1 LKEITMTNAT
11 IALTE
16 LAEKGADI
24 DVLRQMV
31 QFMAQRLME
40 LDVEARCGAG
50 YDEKNPERVNSRNGY
65 RERAWDT
72 RAGSLALKIPKLR
85 SGAYFP
91 EFLEPRRT
99 AEKALTAVIQEAY
112 IQGISTRSVDDLVKA
127 LGMSG
132 VSKSQVSRLC
142 GELDERV
149 GAFLNRQIEG
159 DWPYLWVDATYVKTR
174 EAGRIVSVAVIVA
187 VGVNTEGQREVLG
200 LKVGASEAE
209 PFWTEFLR
217 SLNRR
222 GLRGVKLVISDSHEG
237 IKAAVSKVLKATWQR
252 CRVHFMRNALAHA
265 SKTQRRMVSAA
276 IGTVFVQET
285 PEAAKSQWQSVA
297 DQLREKFPKLASLM
311 DEAEHDVLAFMTFPR
326 AHWAQIYSTNPL
338 ERLNAEIKRR
348 TNVVGIFPND
358 ASITRLVGAMMLEQN
373 DEWSLNRRYMQL
385 EGLQTLCDTVPTRLS
400 AVAR

>member
-1 LKEITMTNAT
+1 MTNAT

-50 YDEKNPERVNSRNGY
+50 YDEKSPERINSRNGY

-149 GAFLNRQIEG
+149 GAFLNRPIEG

-174 EAGRIVSVAVIVA
+174 EAGRIVSVAV
-187 VGVNTEGQREVLG
+187 GVNTEGQREVLG
-200 LKVGASEAE
+200 LKVNAGGGGPLCRRCYVPSMAPQAKGCVKSR
-209 PFWTEFLR
+209 LR
-217 SLNRR
+217 
-222 GLRGVKLVISDSHEG
+222 
-237 IKAAVSKVLKATWQR
+237 
-252 CRVHFMRNALAHA
+252 
-265 SKTQRRMVSAA
+265 
-276 IGTVFVQET
+276 
-285 PEAAKSQWQSVA
+285 
-297 DQLREKFPKLASLM
+297 
-311 DEAEHDVLAFMTFPR
+311 
-326 AHWAQIYSTNPL
+326 
-338 ERLNAEIKRR
+338 
-348 TNVVGIFPND
+348 
-358 ASITRLVGAMMLEQN
+358 
-373 DEWSLNRRYMQL
+373 
-385 EGLQTLCDTVPTRLS
+385 
-400 AVAR
+400 

>member
-1 LKEITMTNAT
+1 MNIKDGLKPTTSPRVIDLVAAAGVDVSPWAVSKKGPVKVPASNPAYCYEWAY
-11 IALTE
+11 TE
-16 LAEKGADI
+16 PGK
-24 DVLRQMV
+24 V

-50 YDEKNPERVNSRNGY
+50 YDEKSPERINSRNGY

-127 LGMSG
+127 LGMTG

-149 GAFLNRQIEG
+149 GAFLSRPIEG

-187 VGVNTEGQREVLG
+187 VGVNTEGQRDWCFSTSG
-200 LKVGASEAE
+200 GAISRRPRA
-209 PFWTEFLR
+209 R
-217 SLNRR
+217 SL
-222 GLRGVKLVISDSHEG
+222 
-237 IKAAVSKVLKATWQR
+237 
-252 CRVHFMRNALAHA
+252 
-265 SKTQRRMVSAA
+265 
-276 IGTVFVQET
+276 
-285 PEAAKSQWQSVA
+285 
-297 DQLREKFPKLASLM
+297 
-311 DEAEHDVLAFMTFPR
+311 
-326 AHWAQIYSTNPL
+326 
-338 ERLNAEIKRR
+338 
-348 TNVVGIFPND
+348 
-358 ASITRLVGAMMLEQN
+358 
-373 DEWSLNRRYMQL
+373 
-385 EGLQTLCDTVPTRLS
+385 PTRT
-400 AVAR
+400 

>member
-1 LKEITMTNAT
+1 MTTAT
-11 IALTE
+11 IALAE
-16 LAEKGADI
+16 LAEKGSDI

-31 QFMAQRLME
+31 QFMAQRLMDMDIE
-40 LDVEARCGAG
+40 GRCGAG
-50 YDEKNPERVNSRNGY
+50 YDEKNTERLNSRNGY
-65 RERAWDT
+65 RDRTWDT
-72 RAGSLALKIPKLR
+72 RAGSVPLKIPKLR
-85 SGAYFP
+85 QGSYFP

-149 GAFLNRQIEG
+149 GAFLNRPIEG
-159 DWPYLWVDATYVKTR
+159 DWPYLWIDATYVKTR
-174 EAGRIVSVAVIVA
+174 EAGRIVSVAVIIA

-237 IKAAVSKVLKATWQR
+237 IKAAVSKVLKAT
-252 CRVHFMRNALAHA
+252 
-265 SKTQRRMVSAA
+265 
-276 IGTVFVQET
+276 
-285 PEAAKSQWQSVA
+285 
-297 DQLREKFPKLASLM
+297 
-311 DEAEHDVLAFMTFPR
+311 
-326 AHWAQIYSTNPL
+326 
-338 ERLNAEIKRR
+338 
-348 TNVVGIFPND
+348 
-358 ASITRLVGAMMLEQN
+358 
-373 DEWSLNRRYMQL
+373 
-385 EGLQTLCDTVPTRLS
+385 
-400 AVAR
+400 